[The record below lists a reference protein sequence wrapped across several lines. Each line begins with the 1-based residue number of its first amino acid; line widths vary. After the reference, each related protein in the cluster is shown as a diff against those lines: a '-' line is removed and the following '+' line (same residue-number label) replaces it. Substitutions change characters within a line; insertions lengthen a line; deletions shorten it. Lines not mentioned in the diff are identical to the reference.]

1 MVSTIGESGDAR
13 DDPTQSSTEELTFAK
28 FVATEELSIQS
39 TATTTAAAQDNHA
52 SECDASPE
60 DQDAESDKR
69 QEDDESGGDVNSD
82 GEDEEEDSDDNA
94 DAELDAPMEPGTADL
109 EIEQH
114 CVGDSGS
121 EVPTASTILQDA
133 SRAVLFRRYSRLVPE
148 DVEGVDRLIQTASC
162 VSVDVPSCPQTLHAC
177 SSESCRELLRW
188 KDARIQELQA
198 ALDHLAEVMAI
209 QQRDMAA
216 QRVFLSRQAEQLT
229 TLSISLHQQK
239 VSLHAERERLQR
251 SSVKALAT
259 QLKEPVKKAMTA
271 AGGRR
276 TTIAAA
282 ERVSSA
288 AAKLYATTLRSP
300 SKATT
305 SRGASMSQMR
315 VNPLFHSD
323 ASPQG
328 PLAERSA
335 SSPAIEQSASPR
347 KTVVALTPPKAET
360 PVSPRGLRGTLRKL
374 PSFSSQK
381 ASAGNNDDLKDV
393 DLEDAYSP
401 TTTASSSFAELEP
414 QRRREEP
421 LESAA
426 SSVASAASITS
437 EQMKKASGISIG
449 ERWKSLRWGRGGA

>member
-1 MVSTIGESGDAR
+1 MVSTTGEDGDLRDEPAR
-13 DDPTQSSTEELTFAK
+13 SCADELSFAK
-28 FVATEELSIQS
+28 FVGPAD
-39 TATTTAAAQDNHA
+39 AVA
-52 SECDASPE
+52 SANEGSHQGDASPE
-60 DQDAESDKR
+60 EQGSQSER
-69 QEDDESGGDVNSD
+69 QEASENEGS
-82 GEDEEEDSDDNA
+82 SDDDDN
-94 DAELDAPMEPGTADL
+94 DVELDEPIEPGAADL
-109 EIEQH
+109 EVEQH
-114 CVGDSGS
+114 CVGDTGI
-121 EVPTASTILQDA
+121 EVFESMQDA

-148 DVEGVDRLIQTASC
+148 DVEGLDKLLHNASC
-162 VSVDVPSCPQTLHAC
+162 MSVDVPTCPQTLHAC

-259 QLKEPVKKAMTA
+259 QLKEPMKKAMTA

-300 SKATT
+300 TKVAA

-315 VNPLFHSD
+315 VNPLFHDDSG
-323 ASPQG
+323 PQC
-328 PLAERSA
+328 PLADRSV
-335 SSPAIEQSASPR
+335 SSPALEQSASSPR
-347 KTVVALTPPKAET
+347 KTVIALTPPKVEIQT
-360 PVSPRGLRGTLRKL
+360 TPRGIRGTLRKL

-381 ASAGNNDDLKDV
+381 AAASNNDLKDV

-401 TTTASSSFAELEP
+401 TTTASSSFAELEA
-414 QRRREEP
+414 RKREEP
-421 LESAA
+421 LESSA
-426 SSVASAASITS
+426 SMASAASITS
-437 EQMKKASGISIG
+437 EQMKKTSSMSIG
-449 ERWKSLRWGRGGA
+449 ERWKSLRWSRSGG